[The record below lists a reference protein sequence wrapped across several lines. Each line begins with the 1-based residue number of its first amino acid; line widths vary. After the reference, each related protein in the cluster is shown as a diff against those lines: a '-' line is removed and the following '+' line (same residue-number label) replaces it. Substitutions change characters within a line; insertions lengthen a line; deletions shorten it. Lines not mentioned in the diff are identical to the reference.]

1 MINSYAAARPDCTV
15 DGGISPA
22 YVRDAFVRSSI
33 RSFVCYQTCE
43 HSICKTNEPILIW
56 CHKWSTG
63 QGRETINFGVGGQKV
78 QGHMKPK

>member
-43 HSICKTNEPILIW
+43 HSICKTNEPILI
-56 CHKWSTG
+56 
-63 QGRETINFGVGGQKV
+63 
-78 QGHMKPK
+78 